1 MLWSKAM
8 LWSSWST
15 WEAGAGSSSTQL
27 HVLLQELA
35 LSSGGEKGEK
45 FGQELV
51 TGGSCSGPRWSFV
64 IRAIEI
70 KEYINWPGL
79 WCSATLSSTE
89 SGALRCEAKQYFG
102 EHPSLVSHSNFDE
115 GDQWWSLQAW
125 RLWLLSGTGSQWE
138 GACSWAHWHSR
149 LSGGWS
155 RSFIHDVGCIL
166 NYYLPG
172 ARTSKG
178 RRANKSMWRVQSWNS
193 SVATWLEE
201 HSVSRPASPGSFSRL
216 PFNLLP
222 SDQVVMFQVVSMVA
236 RPRPP
241 ASSAAAIGLPEFV
254 SLYST
259 CWAATPCER
268 WIWLST
274 QELEGGL

>member
-1 MLWSKAM
+1 MWSQAIFWWASIPRFP
-8 LWSSWST
+8 L
-15 WEAGAGSSSTQL
+15 QQFP
-27 HVLLQELA
+27 LLKVT
-35 LSSGGEKGEK
+35 SGGVCKLGDFGCSVGLAASGKGPAV
-45 FGQELV
+45 EL
-51 TGGSCSGPRWSFV
+51 TGT
-64 IRAIEI
+64 
-70 KEYINWPGL
+70 PGYQVGDL
-79 WCSATLSSTE
+79 ARSS
-89 SGALRCEAKQYFG
+89 
-102 EHPSLVSHSNFDE
+102 
-115 GDQWWSLQAW
+115 
-125 RLWLLSGTGSQWE
+125 
-138 GACSWAHWHSR
+138 
-149 LSGGWS
+149 
-155 RSFIHDVGCIL
+155 IHTAGCIL

-268 WIWLST
+268 WIWSST